1 MNCCPMPKTLAIRLV
16 CFIAGSLACFA
27 SVDLSTCRATEVTL
41 LSEALK
47 TISEDDLR
55 AHVEVLAD
63 DSLEG
68 REAGSRGGHAAAK
81 YLALLFKKY
90 GLKPFGDG
98 GSYYQSFGNGYRNI
112 LGVLPGSDPSLE
124 EQYIVVGAHY
134 DHVGYGS
141 RTNSYGPY
149 GAIHNGADD
158 NASGTSAVLE
168 LIEALHESELRPRRS
183 ILFCFW
189 DSEEKGLLGSKHWIA
204 NPTVDLEKVKFS
216 INLDMI
222 GRLRDE
228 GLSIYGERT
237 ASGLRPFLSRVNEE
251 QLKLQF
257 NWDLKADSDHY
268 PFIQNRIPTVMM
280 HTGLH
285 GEYHRPSDD
294 IETLNYPGMQAVTR
308 YVARTVWELADQQEL
323 FQFRD
328 DAMRESEI
336 SRKRFERAAPPF
348 PTRLGVAL
356 QSTKNKTLRIGEV
369 LVGSPAERAGLRE
382 GQQILG
388 VNGQSLGSEE
398 QLWNVVFDSPEAL
411 VVKVQDSKNA
421 EPKDLSVQLV
431 GRPLRIGLSWRLDQG
446 HPGVALVS
454 RISRHSRADRAGLK
468 PGQRIYSVN
477 GKKVSS
483 DLELQRSLVEAE
495 EVLQLQVESSGQIR
509 EFVIDLTGRGEDRK
523 DGFEAAE
530 N

>member
-1 MNCCPMPKTLAIRLV
+1 MNGCPKSKFVTHPLV
-16 CFIAGSLACFA
+16 RCLAGSLAWFA
-27 SVDLSTCRATEVTL
+27 SANLLTCGATEVAA
-41 LSEALK
+41 LSEALL
-47 TISEDDLR
+47 TISKDDLR

-90 GLKPFGDG
+90 GLEPAGDG
-98 GSYYQSFGNGYRNI
+98 GSYYQTFGNGYRNI
-112 LGVLPGSDPSLE
+112 LGVLPGADPGLE
-124 EQYIVVGAHY
+124 DQVIVVGAHY

-141 RTNSYGPY
+141 RTNSFGPY

-158 NASGTSAVLE
+158 NASGTSAILE
-168 LIEALHESELRPRRS
+168 LVEAFHDMDVRPRRS
-183 ILFCFW
+183 VLFCFW
-189 DSEEKGLLGSKHWIA
+189 DSEEKGLLGSKHWLA
-204 NPTVDLEKVKFS
+204 HPTVELERVKFS

-237 ASGLRPFLSRVNEE
+237 ASGLRPFLAGVNDE

-257 NWDLKADSDHY
+257 NWDIQADSDHY
-268 PFIQNRIPTVMM
+268 PFIQHQIPTVMM

-294 IETLNYPGMQAVTR
+294 IETLNYPGMQSVTR
-308 YVARTVWELADQQEL
+308 YVARTVWELAERKDV
-323 FQFRD
+323 FQFRA
-328 DAMRESEI
+328 DALQESES

-348 PTRLGVAL
+348 PTRLGVAV

-369 LVGSPAERAGLRE
+369 LVGSPAARAGLRP
-382 GQQILG
+382 GQQVLG
-388 VNGQSLGSEE
+388 INGQNLGSVD
-398 QLWNVVFDSPEAL
+398 QFWNLVFDSPEAV
-411 VVKVQDSKNA
+411 VVKVQDSNDA
-421 EPKDLSVQLV
+421 EPREVNVRLG

-446 HPGVALVS
+446 DPGVAIVS

-468 PGQRIYSVN
+468 SGQRIYKVN
-477 GKKVSS
+477 GESISS

-495 EVLQLQVESSGQIR
+495 GALELQVESAGQIH
-509 EFVIDLTGRGEDRK
+509 EYVIDLNEPTEV
-523 DGFEAAE
+523 E
-530 N
+530 ND

>member
-1 MNCCPMPKTLAIRLV
+1 MNGCPMPKIVSNRFV
-16 CFIAGSLACFA
+16 CLLAGSLTWFA
-27 SVDLSTCRATEVTL
+27 NAAALTSEATEVAA
-41 LSEALK
+41 LSEALQ

-90 GLKPFGDG
+90 DLKPAGDE
-98 GSYYQSFGNGYRNI
+98 GSYYQAFGKGYRNI
-112 LGVLPGSDPSLE
+112 LGVLPGSDTRLQE
-124 EQYIVVGAHY
+124 EFIVVGAHY

-141 RTNSYGPY
+141 RTNSFGPY

-158 NASGTSAVLE
+158 NASGTSAILE
-168 LIEALHESELRPRRS
+168 LVEAFHQKEFRPRRS
-183 ILFCFW
+183 VLFCFW
-189 DSEEKGLLGSKHWIA
+189 DSEEKGLLGSKHWLA
-204 NPTVDLEKVKFS
+204 HPTVELAQVKFS

-237 ASGLRPFLSRVNEE
+237 ASGLRPFMSRVNED

-257 NWDLKADSDHY
+257 NWDIQADSDHY
-268 PFIQNRIPTVMM
+268 PFIQNQIPTVMM

-294 IETLNYPGMQAVTR
+294 IETLNYPGMQRVTR
-308 YVARTVWELADQQEL
+308 YVARTVWELAEQQEL
-323 FQFRD
+323 FQFR
-328 DAMRESEI
+328 AESMRESES

-348 PTRLGVAL
+348 PTRLGVTL
-356 QSTKNKTLRIGEV
+356 NSTKNKILRIGEV
-369 LVGSPAERAGLRE
+369 LAGSPAERAGLRQ
-382 GQQILG
+382 GQQVLE
-388 VNGQSLGSEE
+388 VNGKALGSEE
-398 QLWNVVFDSPEAL
+398 QFWNHVFDSPE
-411 VVKVQDSKNA
+411 VVMVKVQDSENA
-421 EPKDLSVQLV
+421 EPQELDVRLG

-454 RISRHSRADRAGLK
+454 RISRHSRADRAGLRS
-468 PGQRIYSVN
+468 GQRIYSVN
-477 GKKVSS
+477 GKTVLS

-495 EVLQLQVESSGQIR
+495 GALQLQVESAGRIQ
-509 EFVIDLTGRGEDRK
+509 EFVIDLTQQDV
-523 DGFEAAE
+523 DQAD
-530 N
+530 